1 MSDARAQVLVVDD
14 EPQIRKFLRLGL
26 EDSGFAVLEA
36 ANGEAALRVAVA
48 VQPELVVLDLGL
60 PDREGFEVL
69 ERLREWSRV
78 PVIVLSVRSREGE
91 KVRAF
96 DLGADDYVVKPFG
109 MPELLARVRAAL
121 RRRVEAEAR
130 EPVFRVGALEVD
142 LVRRVVRVNGAQV
155 RLSPKQYRLL
165 QILVTNAG
173 KVVTHRQLLNDIWGA
188 AHRDDVQY
196 LRVFVRKLRSRIEAD
211 PARPAYLLTELGVG
225 YRLRTPDQLEG
236 PPEAF
241 MRR

>member
-1 MSDARAQVLVVDD
+1 MSDSRARILVVDD

-36 ANGEAALRVAVA
+36 ENAEAALRASVAA
-48 VQPELVVLDLGL
+48 RPELVVLDLGL
-60 PDREGFEVL
+60 PDREGFDVL
-69 ERLREWSRV
+69 EQLREWSRV
-78 PVIVLSVRSREGE
+78 PVIVLSVRSRESE

-121 RRRVEAEAR
+121 RRRIESEAP

-165 QILVTNAG
+165 QILVSNAG

-225 YRLRTPDQLEG
+225 YRLRTPDQLDG
-236 PPEAF
+236 PP
-241 MRR
+241 

>member
-1 MSDARAQVLVVDD
+1 MTEIRATVLVVDD

-26 EDSGFAVLEA
+26 EGHGYAVLEA
-36 ANGEAALRVAVA
+36 ASAEDGLRLAVA
-48 VQPELVVLDLGL
+48 RQPELVILDLGL

-69 ERLREWSRV
+69 RALREWSRA
-78 PVIVLSVRSREGE
+78 PVFVLSVRSREGE

-109 MPELLARVRAAL
+109 MPELLARIKVAL
-121 RRRVEAEAR
+121 RRSAEG
-130 EPVFRVGALEVD
+130 ESPDPVFRVGGLEVD
-142 LVRRVVRVNGAQV
+142 RARRLVRIDNAEV

-165 QILVTNAG
+165 HMLVAHAG
-173 KVVTHRQLLNDIWGA
+173 KVVTHRQLLSEVWGA

-211 PARPAYLLTELGVG
+211 PARPRYLVTELGVG
-225 YRLRTPDQLEG
+225 YRLRTPEQLCT
-236 PPEAF
+236 AA
-241 MRR
+241 

>member
-1 MSDARAQVLVVDD
+1 MSDARVQVLVVDD

-36 ANGEAALRVAVA
+36 GNAEAALRAAVA
-48 VQPELVVLDLGL
+48 ARPELVVLDLGL

-78 PVIVLSVRSREGE
+78 PVIVLSVRSRENE

-121 RRRVEAEAR
+121 RRRIESEAP

-142 LVRRVVRVNGAQV
+142 LVRRVVRVSGAQV

-225 YRLRTPDQLEG
+225 YRLRTPDQLDG
-236 PPEAF
+236 PP
-241 MRR
+241 

>member
-1 MSDARAQVLVVDD
+1 MSDARAQILVVDD

-36 ANGEAALRVAVA
+36 ASAEAALRAAVA
-48 VQPELVVLDLGL
+48 ARPELVVLDLGL

-69 ERLREWSRV
+69 AALREWSRV
-78 PVIVLSVRSREGE
+78 PVIVLSVRSREDE

-121 RRRVEAEAR
+121 RRKIESEAP

-196 LRVFVRKLRSRIEAD
+196 LRVFMRKLRSRIEAD

-225 YRLRTPDQLEG
+225 YRLRTPDQLDG
-236 PPEAF
+236 SS
-241 MRR
+241 

>member
-1 MSDARAQVLVVDD
+1 MTEIRTAILVVDD

-26 EDSGFAVLEA
+26 EGHGYAVHEA
-36 ANGEAALRVAVA
+36 ASAEEGLRLAVA
-48 VQPELVVLDLGL
+48 RQPQLVILDLGL

-69 ERLREWSRV
+69 AALREWSRV
-78 PVIVLSVRSREGE
+78 PVFVLSVRSREGE

-109 MPELLARVRAAL
+109 MPELLARIKGAL
-121 RRRVEAEAR
+121 RRSTEGESCD
-130 EPVFRVGALEVD
+130 PVFRVGGLEVD
-142 LVRRVVRVNGAQV
+142 RARRMVRIDHAEV

-165 QILVTNAG
+165 QVLVAHAG
-173 KVVTHRQLLNDIWGA
+173 KVVTHRQLLGEVWGV

-211 PARPAYLLTELGVG
+211 PARPRYLVTELGVG
-225 YRLRTPDQLEG
+225 YRLRTPEQLSS
-236 PPEAF
+236 AA
-241 MRR
+241 

>member
-36 ANGEAALRVAVA
+36 ANAEAALRAAVA
-48 VQPELVVLDLGL
+48 AQPELVVLDLGL

-69 ERLREWSRV
+69 ARLREWSRV
-78 PVIVLSVRSREGE
+78 PVIVLSVRSREDE

-121 RRRVEAEAR
+121 RRRVEAEAP

-142 LVRRVVRVNGAQV
+142 LVRRVVRVNGALV

-225 YRLRTPDQLEG
+225 YRLRTPDQLDG
-236 PPEAF
+236 AP
-241 MRR
+241 

>member
-1 MSDARAQVLVVDD
+1 MSGARAQVLVVDD

-36 ANGEAALRVAVA
+36 ANAQAALRAAVA
-48 VQPELVVLDLGL
+48 AQPELVVLDLGL

-69 ERLREWSRV
+69 ARLREWSRV
-78 PVIVLSVRSREGE
+78 PVIVLSVRSREDE

-121 RRRVEAEAR
+121 RRRVEAEAP

-142 LVRRVVRVNGAQV
+142 LVRRVVRVNGALV

-225 YRLRTPDQLEG
+225 YRLRTPDQLDG
-236 PPEAF
+236 AP
-241 MRR
+241 